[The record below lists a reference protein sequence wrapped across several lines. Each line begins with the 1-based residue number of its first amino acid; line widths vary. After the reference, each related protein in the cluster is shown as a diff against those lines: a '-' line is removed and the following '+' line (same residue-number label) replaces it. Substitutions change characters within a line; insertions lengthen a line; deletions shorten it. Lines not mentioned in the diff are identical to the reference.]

1 MNNFFK
7 RASIDKNIS
16 ASLLGKQKDPRQL
29 EFEFPDQNRELK
41 NQSDSKEVTFKK
53 VSQAFSKAVR
63 FIIAVFIN
71 LRPADF
77 AENESL
83 QEDLLFLSDLIRE
96 MIMENQESEN
106 NSELNFFTN
115 KGDKDE

>member
-1 MNNFFK
+1 ME
-7 RASIDKNIS
+7 SIDKNIS

-29 EFEFPDQNRELK
+29 EFEFLDKNLEIK
-41 NQSDSKEVTFKK
+41 NQNASRDVPFEKI
-53 VSQAFSKAVR
+53 SQAFHKAVR

-71 LRPADF
+71 LRTADF
-77 AENESL
+77 TENESL

-96 MIMENQESEN
+96 MIVENQESEN
-106 NSELNFFTN
+106 NIEINFFTN

>member
-1 MNNFFK
+1 MK
-7 RASIDKNIS
+7 SIDKNIS
-16 ASLLGKQKDPRQL
+16 ANLLGKQKDPRQL
-29 EFEFPDQNRELK
+29 EFAFPDQNRELK
-41 NQSDSKEVTFKK
+41 NKSASKDVPFEK

-77 AENESL
+77 TENEIL

-96 MIMENQESEN
+96 MIVENQESEN
-106 NSELNFFTN
+106 NIELNFLTN